1 MDVDGEKSFGLAG
14 VASCGSLGYD
24 FGRLGYGVVR
34 RGLAR
39 PERREHVQN
48 AHAR

>member
-1 MDVDGEKSFGLAG
+1 MERT
-14 VASCGSLGYD
+14 
-24 FGRLGYGVVR
+24 GRLGHGVVR

-48 AHAR
+48 AHDR